1 MRSRRNLSLLTTAA
15 LAATALGTLGS
26 GVASA
31 ATIEVGKGSYS
42 DVRPAGRQGPTN
54 SGGQAVKPKVT
65 PAMADL
71 PVPTNDWW
79 SSLAFQRFSSNPW
92 SENMYGHP
100 LTYKAVS
107 GGLEVGY
114 PTTHQI
120 VGGGRQYE
128 FPHKADLTLGLTGL
142 NSPDAKAD
150 GWSDWTVSPYW
161 NDGARS
167 LRTTIGHGLPYVYA
181 EGTGGAA
188 QISAAAPP
196 TVFADQGNVL
206 GVTISGHDYALFAP
220 RGSDWTVSGNE
231 IRADLGSKEYFS
243 LAVLPDKAALA
254 DFKKYAFSFVT
265 GSKVD
270 WEYREGD
277 GEVTA
282 TYSLTTEPKEGAETG
297 TFQALYR
304 HQWMHSSDPL
314 TAYRYVSSRGAM
326 KVREG
331 TSFTTTQ
338 KVNGVLPGLPS
349 AAGVD
354 KAKLK
359 GYINDVLTQGDP
371 FSGAIDTYWTGKALG
386 KLAVLVPLAD
396 QVGDT
401 VSRDKL
407 LSLVKGRMEEWFTV
421 GGPSEF
427 SYDKDWRTLIG
438 YPASYGSDQELNDHH
453 FHYSYYVTAA
463 AVVAQYDPRW
473 AADSEWGGMV
483 KELIK
488 DAANPARNDTKYPF
502 LRGFDV
508 YAGHSWA
515 AGHEAFAAGNN
526 QESSSE
532 SINLSAGLIM
542 WGSAMGDKALRDQ
555 GVYMMTTESESI
567 AQYWFDAD
575 QQVYPEDFTHDVVGM
590 VWSSGGAYATW
601 WTANPEEIHG
611 INFLPVTGGSLHLA
625 REKAMLN
632 RSVAEME
639 RENGGPAV
647 EWKDI
652 FWQVQALYDP
662 AKAMS
667 HWNQWNGGY
676 VPEAG
681 ETKAHT
687 YHWVA
692 TMNSIGSP
700 DMTVTANSP
709 TAVAFDKSGTRTY
722 AAHNYTSEA
731 CSVVFS
737 DGGVLNV
744 PAMSTASGAGDDTE
758 LGTLC
763 GAPGD
768 DKPSAPGTPV
778 ASDVT
783 DDSVKLT
790 WSAATDD
797 KGVKD
802 YDVYRGTTK
811 VATVT
816 GTTHTDTGLT
826 SGTQYT
832 YSVRARDTSNQ
843 VGPAG
848 GTVTVTTTGD
858 PPPRDEAPS
867 APGTPVAGD
876 VTSSS
881 VKLSWEAAT
890 DDRGVKDYDVYRGT
904 TKVATVTGTTHTDTG
919 LASGTQYTYSV
930 RARDTADQV
939 GPAGGTVTVTTSGP
953 PPVTGDTF
961 YLRSGGQ
968 LTTQAAAAGS
978 SDTIPSAGGANR
990 DGTPYNPL
998 VYEVKNVNGT
1008 LKAGSG
1014 TAFTLKVDAGTHV
1027 GYAQQARVSYDLTGD
1042 GTFDRVE
1049 TFRYF
1054 ATDPITGWE
1063 DYSSARQGTH
1073 SASGTLGDLDGGTV
1087 RVEVWSALGNGPS
1100 TLQVGTGS
1108 VLTIPFD

>member
-1 MRSRRNLSLLTTAA
+1 MRSHRNLSLLTTVA
-15 LAATALGTLGS
+15 LAATALGTVSS

-42 DVRPAGRQGPTN
+42 DVRPAGRQGPSN
-54 SGGQAVKPKVT
+54 NGGQAVKPKVT
-65 PAMADL
+65 AAMADT

-79 SSLAFQRFSSNPW
+79 TSLAFQRFSSNPW

-128 FPHKADLTLGLTGL
+128 FPHKADLTLGLAGL

-220 RGSDWTVSGNE
+220 TSSDWTVSGTE
-231 IRADLGSKEYFS
+231 IRADLGGENYFS
-243 LAVLPDKAALA
+243 LAVLPSKEALA

-277 GEVTA
+277 GEVKA
-282 TYSLTTEPKEGAETG
+282 TYSLTTEAKEGTETG

-304 HQWMHSSDPL
+304 HQWLHTSDPL
-314 TAYRYVSSRGAM
+314 TAYRYVSSRGEM

-386 KLAVLVPLAD
+386 KLALLVPLAD

-401 VSRDKL
+401 ANRDKVL
-407 LSLVKGRMEEWFTV
+407 ALIKGRMEEWFTA

-427 SYDKDWRTLIG
+427 SYDKEWRTLIG

-453 FHYSYYVTAA
+453 FHYSYYVMAA
-463 AVVAQYDPRW
+463 AIVAQYDPQW

-488 DAANPARNDTKYPF
+488 DAANPARNDSRYPF

-515 AGHEAFAAGNN
+515 AGHESFAAGNN

-555 GVYMMTTESESI
+555 GVYMMMTESESI
-567 AQYWFDAD
+567 AQYWFDTD
-575 QQVYPEDFTHDVVGM
+575 QQVYPQDFTHDAVGM

-611 INFLPVTGGSLHLA
+611 INFLPMTGGSLHLA

-632 RSVAEME
+632 RSVVEME
-639 RENGGPAV
+639 KENGGPAV

-667 HWNQWNGGY
+667 YWNQWNGGY

-709 TAVAFDKSGTRTY
+709 TAVVFDKNGTKTY
-722 AAHNYTSEA
+722 TAHNYTAEA
-731 CSVVFS
+731 CSVLFS

-744 PAMSTASGAGDDTE
+744 PARSTASGTGGDTE
-758 LGTLC
+758 VGTLC

-768 DKPSAPGTPV
+768 DRPSAPGTPM
-778 ASDVT
+778 ASDIS

-797 KGVKD
+797 KGIKD
-802 YDVYRGTTK
+802 YDVYRGTSK

-816 GTTHTDTGLT
+816 GTSYTNTGLT
-826 SGTQYT
+826 PGTPYT
-832 YSVRARDTSNQ
+832 YSVKARDTSNQ
-843 VGPAG
+843 VGPAS
-848 GTVTVTTTGD
+848 GTVTVTTTGN
-858 PPPRDEAPS
+858 PPPRDEAPG
-867 APGTPVAGD
+867 APGTPVAGE

-881 VKLSWEAAT
+881 VALSWEAAA
-890 DDRGVKDYDVYRGT
+890 DDRGVKNYDVYRGT
-904 TKVATVTGTTHTDTG
+904 SKVATVTGTSYTNTG
-919 LASGTQYTYSV
+919 LTAGTSYTYSV
-930 RARDTADQV
+930 KARDTADQV
-939 GPAGGTVTVTTSGP
+939 GPASGTVAVTTSGP

-968 LTTQAAAAGS
+968 LTTQAADAGS
-978 SDTIPSAGGANR
+978 SDTIPSAGGTNR
-990 DGTPYNPL
+990 DGTPHNPR
-998 VYEVKNVNGT
+998 VYEVKNVRGA

-1014 TAFTLKVDAGTHV
+1014 TAFTFKVDAGANV

-1054 ATDPITGWE
+1054 ASDPITGWE
-1063 DYSSARQGTH
+1063 DYSSARQGAL
-1073 SASGTLGDLDGGTV
+1073 SASGTLGDLNGGTI

-1100 TLQVGTGS
+1100 TLQVGKGS
-1108 VLTIPFD
+1108 VLTIPFA

>member
-1 MRSRRNLSLLTTAA
+1 MRSPRRNLSLLTTVA
-15 LAATALGTLGS
+15 LAAAALGTVGTGS
-26 GVASA
+26 ASA
-31 ATIEVGKGSYS
+31 ATIDVGKGSYS
-42 DVRPAGRQGPTN
+42 DVRPDGRQGPSD
-54 SGGQAVKPKVT
+54 SGGRPVKPKVT
-65 PAMADL
+65 AAMADT

-79 SSLAFQRFSSNPW
+79 SSLAFQRFAANPW

-114 PTTHQI
+114 PTTHQV

-128 FPHKADLTLGLTGL
+128 FPHKADLTLGLAGL
-142 NSPDAKAD
+142 DSPDAKAD

-161 NDGARS
+161 SDGART

-188 QISAAAPP
+188 RISAAAPP

-206 GVTISGHDYALFAP
+206 GVTIAGHDYALFAP
-220 RGSDWTVSGNE
+220 SGSDWTVSGDE
-231 IRADLGSKEYFS
+231 IRADLGGKDYFS

-254 DFKKYAFSFVT
+254 DFAKYAFSFVT
-265 GSKVD
+265 GSAVA

-277 GEVTA
+277 GEVRA
-282 TYSLTTEPKEGAETG
+282 TYSLTTEAKEGSATG

-304 HQWMHSSDPL
+304 HQWLHTGDPL
-314 TAYRYVSSRGAM
+314 TDHRYVSSRGEM

-331 TSFTTTQ
+331 TSFTTVQ

-359 GYINDVLTQGDP
+359 AYIDDALTQGDP

-386 KLAVLVPLAD
+386 KLAQLVPLAD

-401 VSRDKL
+401 AGRDRL
-407 LSLVKGRMEEWFTV
+407 LALIKGRMEEWFTV

-427 SYDKDWRTLIG
+427 SYDRDWRTLIG

-453 FHYSYYVTAA
+453 FHYSYYVMAA

-488 DAANPARNDTKYPF
+488 DAANPARDDARYPF

-515 AGHEAFAAGNN
+515 AGHSAFAAGNN

-555 GVYMMTTESESI
+555 GVYMMMTESESI

-575 QQVYPEDFTHDVVGM
+575 QEVYPEDFTHDVVGM
-590 VWSSGGAYATW
+590 VWGSGGAYATW

-611 INFLPVTGGSLHLA
+611 INFLPMTGGSLHLA
-625 REKAMLN
+625 REKDML
-632 RSVAEME
+632 RRGVAEME

-662 AKAMS
+662 ARAMGY
-667 HWNQWNGGY
+667 WNQWNGGY
-676 VPEAG
+676 APEAG

-709 TAVAFDKSGTRTY
+709 TAVVFDKNGTRTY
-722 AAHNYTSEA
+722 AAHNYTAET
-731 CSVVFS
+731 CSVLFS

-744 PAMSTASGAGDDTE
+744 PARSTASGAGGDTE

-768 DKPSAPGTPV
+768 DRPSAPGTPV
-778 ASDVT
+778 AADVT
-783 DDSVKLT
+783 DDSVTLT
-790 WSAATDD
+790 WEAATDD
-797 KGVKD
+797 LGVKD
-802 YDVYRGTTK
+802 YDIHRGTTK
-811 VATVT
+811 VATVA
-816 GTTHTDTGLT
+816 GTTYTDTGLA
-826 SGTQYT
+826 SGTEYT
-832 YSVRARDTSNQ
+832 YSVRARDTSHQ
-843 VGPAG
+843 VGPPS
-848 GTVTVTTTGD
+848 GTVTVTTTGTRD
-858 PPPRDEAPS
+858 MPPG
-867 APGTPVAGD
+867 APGTPVAGE
-876 VTSSS
+876 VTGTG
-881 VKLSWEAAT
+881 VELTWEAAA
-890 DDRGVKDYDVYRGT
+890 DDRGVKDYDVYRGSA
-904 TKVATVTGTTHTDTG
+904 KVATVTGTAHTDTG
-919 LASGTQYTYSV
+919 LTPGTEYTYSV
-930 RARDTADQV
+930 RARDTAGQV
-939 GPAGGTVTVTTSGP
+939 GPASGTLKVTTSGP
-953 PPVTGDTF
+953 PPVTGGTL
-961 YLRSGGQ
+961 YLHPEGR
-968 LTTQAAAAGS
+968 LATQAASAGS
-978 SDTIPSAGGANR
+978 PETIPSAGGANR
-990 DGTPYNPL
+990 DGTPHNPL
-998 VYEVKNVNGT
+998 VYEVKNVRGT
-1008 LKAGSG
+1008 LKAGST
-1014 TAFTLKVDAGTHV
+1014 TAFTFKVDAGTSV
-1027 GYAQQARVSYDLTGD
+1027 GLAQQARVSYDLTGD

-1054 ATDPITGWE
+1054 ATDPLTGWE

-1087 RVEVWSALGNGPS
+1087 RVEVWSALGNNPS
-1100 TLQVGTGS
+1100 TIQVGTGS
-1108 VLTIPFD
+1108 VLTIPFA